1 MKFLLFILLCIAL
14 YGNTSDTYAWDSA
27 AAKYMPLQVGNVWV
41 YRTYKS
47 GSTWIC
53 YAYEKYKITGTSIV
67 NNHSYYDIEK
77 TVNLYN
83 PICSTWVFP
92 VGSRLFRNTQIRI
105 DSNTTNLVGT
115 ENCNIDSLRAGN
127 GDTNSVCPH
136 LYTPVVCSISNQFIF
151 GFTKPAKR
159 YYPEGVASWEYM
171 WYIQDFG
178 FTRYHLSQTG
188 NFAAD
193 MLLTGCIINGVLYG
207 DTNTLV
213 GTNQI
218 STQIPSQF
226 SLSQNYPNPF
236 NPITHFKFQ
245 IAEFGLVKLTVYD
258 ALGKEVE
265 LLLNQQLQPGTYEAD
280 WDASAY
286 PSGIYYYK
294 LKVETSQR
302 DLFTETKKMVLI
314 KQE

>member
-1 MKFLLFILLCIAL
+1 
-14 YGNTSDTYAWDSA
+14 
-27 AAKYMPLQVGNVWV
+27 MPLQVGNVWV

-47 GSTWIC
+47 GATWIC
-53 YAYEKYKITGTSIV
+53 YAYEKYNITGTSIV
-67 NNHSYYDIEK
+67 NNHTYYNIDR

-105 DSNTTNLVGT
+105 DSNTTNIVST
-115 ENCNIDSLRAGN
+115 ENCTIDSLRASN

-136 LYTPVVCSISNQFIF
+136 LYTPVVCGISNQLIF
-151 GFTKPAKR
+151 GYDKPAKR
-159 YYPEGVASWEYM
+159 YYAQGVGSEEYM
-171 WYIQDFG
+171 WYIKDFG
-178 FTRYHLSQTG
+178 FARYHLSQTG

-193 MLLTGCIINGVLYG
+193 MILTGCVIDGVLYG

-218 STQIPSQF
+218 STEVPNIF

-236 NPITHFKFQ
+236 NPVTKFKFSIPQ
-245 IAEFGLVKLTVYD
+245 IETTHRVVTTRLKIFD
-258 ALGKEVE
+258 ALGHEIAILVD
-265 LLLNQQLQPGTYEAD
+265 QQLQPGIYEAD

-286 PSGIYYYK
+286 PSGVYYYK
-294 LKVETSQR
+294 LESGSYS
-302 DLFTETKKMVLI
+302 ETKRMVLL
-314 KQE
+314 K